1 MTSFIN
7 GARLLPGLSTGEN
20 FPAKTMNKITN
31 SFGSAAIYLWILV
44 MFAIYLLQ
52 FENIFLSLLSSL
64 GLT

>member
-1 MTSFIN
+1 
-7 GARLLPGLSTGEN
+7 
-20 FPAKTMNKITN
+20 MNKITN